1 MNSIRSLLSETKLD
15 KTDAKVILGFLCQSL
30 LGWPR
35 SSLISRDQEQLD
47 QRFIN
52 AWRDLEQRRASGEP
66 VAYLIGSK
74 GFHDIELT
82 VNSHTLIPRP
92 ETELLVNWAI
102 DHIESLIKD
111 SHSSFKNDSAL
122 SPFRILDLGTG
133 SGAIA
138 LAIANH
144 FFKKSSSGELS
155 IEIVATD
162 IDPKTLEVAKRNGI
176 QLGLN
181 DYVSFKLSSWY
192 DDLPTAT
199 PFNLILSNP
208 PYIRQN
214 DIHLQ
219 QGDLRFEPRQA
230 LTDEA
235 DGLSAYRTILGE
247 CDRFLKPLGWLVVEH
262 GYDQKSETQNLF
274 KQKGFLQIQTLDDLA
289 GIERV
294 TLGQLPAVP

>member
-1 MNSIRSLLSETKLD
+1 MNSLRSLLSETKLD
-15 KTDAKVILGFLCQSL
+15 KTDAKVILSFLCQSL
-30 LGWPR
+30 LSWPR
-35 SSLISRDQEQLD
+35 SSLISRDQELLD
-47 QRFIN
+47 QHFVN
-52 AWRDLEQRRASGEP
+52 AWRELEARRALGEP
-66 VAYLIGSK
+66 VAYITGRK
-74 GFHDIELT
+74 GFHEIELT
-82 VNSHTLIPRP
+82 VNAHTLIPRP
-92 ETELLVNWAI
+92 ETELLVNWVI

-111 SHSSFKNDSAL
+111 SQSSSKDDSTS

-133 SGAIA
+133 SGSIA

-144 FFKKSSSGELS
+144 FFKKSSLGGLN

-162 IDPKTLEVAKRNGI
+162 IDPKTLEVAKYNAI

-208 PYIRQN
+208 PYIRLD
-214 DIHLQ
+214 DIHLE

-247 CDRFLKPLGWLVVEH
+247 CDLFLKPLGWVVLEH
-262 GYDQKSETQNLF
+262 GYDQSSEIQNLL
-274 KQKGFLQIQTLDDLA
+274 KQNGFSKIQTLDDLA
-289 GIERV
+289 GIGRV
-294 TLGQLPAVP
+294 TLAQLPAMP